1 MYLDFKD
8 ISDKDVENYER
19 TLDLNTAIAGVE
31 YDNGDTHYTRENF
44 VSYPDNVL
52 VTRLTAEG
60 GDKLNLDVRVEPDN
74 KKGNGSNNPQ
84 PQSYERE
91 WTTNVEDALISIDGQ
106 TIR

>member
-1 MYLDFKD
+1 MYLDFKG

-52 VTRLTAEG
+52 VTLSLIHILDHWLS
-60 GDKLNLDVRVEPDN
+60 GDGSSVDGDQLLSISENIH
-74 KKGNGSNNPQ
+74 KK
-84 PQSYERE
+84 
-91 WTTNVEDALISIDGQ
+91 TFLK
-106 TIR
+106 